1 MKHWGVQVGQKV
13 GIIGF
18 GGLGNMAIKLA
29 LAMGAK
35 VVVFTTTDAKLAE
48 ARKLG
53 ADAVLES
60 DAKALE
66 VHASSFDFLLST
78 VPQRHDVNPYLPLL
92 KRDCTLVVVG
102 ALEVMAPVNNQ
113 QVAFHRRSV
122 SGSLIGSIA
131 ETQEVIDFCAQ
142 HGIGPD
148 IEMLRIQDLNEAY
161 ARIEQGEV
169 RFRYVID
176 MASLAEEAMPN
187 KLTATRQ
194 QR

>member
-1 MKHWGVQVGQKV
+1 MKHWGVQAGHKV

-18 GGLGNMAIKLA
+18 GGLGHMAIKLA

-35 VVVFTTTDAKLAE
+35 VVVFTSTEAKLAE
-48 ARKLG
+48 AKKLG
-53 ADAVLES
+53 VNAVLEG
-60 DAKALE
+60 DAKAFAAR
-66 VHASSFDFLLST
+66 ASSFDFMLST
-78 VPQRHDVNPYLPLL
+78 VPQRHDLNPYLPLL

-102 ALEVMAPVNNQ
+102 ALEVMEPVNNQ

-161 ARIEQGEV
+161 TRIEQGEV

-176 MASLAEEAMPN
+176 MASLAEESVPTAM
-187 KLTATRQ
+187 A
-194 QR
+194 